1 MADNDLYS
9 TKIYSNCGCGGFA
22 PACSCGCGSN
32 VGPAGPMGL
41 QGPPGPQGPTGP
53 QGPQGEQGPQGPA
66 GPAGAAG
73 ATGPVGPQG
82 PQGETGATGPAGPAG
97 ATGATGP
104 VGPQGP
110 QGETGATGPAGPTGA
125 TGATGATGPAGPA
138 GPAGVAATNEN
149 AMIYNTAA
157 QTVASGLELSFA
169 TSQINSEG
177 SIAADGTTGLTLQP
191 GQYLVNF
198 VSDAET
204 GDTAGTAGAAL
215 ALAGAPVDYST
226 ISSSVG
232 AGETKRIA
240 ATAILDLA
248 AEQNLSVVNT
258 SADANTY
265 TNAVLTVV
273 KLA

>member
-157 QTVASGLELSFA
+157 QTVASGVELSFA

-248 AEQNLSVVNT
+248 AAQNLSVVNT